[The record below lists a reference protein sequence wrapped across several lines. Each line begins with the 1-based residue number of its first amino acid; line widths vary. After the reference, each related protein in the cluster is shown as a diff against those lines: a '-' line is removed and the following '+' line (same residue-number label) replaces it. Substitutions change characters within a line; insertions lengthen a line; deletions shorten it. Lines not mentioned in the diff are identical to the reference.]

1 MRTQSWHQ
9 GETQEGLGRCPS
21 LTRPFANVSCSV
33 TAEMNTA
40 VKGPFLL
47 KDIFLVQNGM
57 RNGVPVANHNQLYA
71 LQFSGWIPRHTLNTQ
86 GLFTILT
93 VGYVVK
99 GWANF

>member
-9 GETQEGLGRCPS
+9 GETQEGLGRWPS
-21 LTRPFANVSCSV
+21 LTRPFANV
-33 TAEMNTA
+33 
-40 VKGPFLL
+40 KGPFLF

-71 LQFSGWIPRHTLNTQ
+71 LQLLGWIPCYTLNTQ

-93 VGYVVK
+93 VGNVVK
-99 GWANF
+99 GWADF